1 MSSDNPDQT
10 TTDAQDGS
18 NLATLPQPRVG
29 HGKRWLPSLV
39 WLIPIVAALV
49 GITLVF
55 KIIVDRGPTI
65 TVSFRTAEGLLAGKS
80 KVRYK
85 DVEIGEVQA
94 IRLSPDRSEVLA
106 TIQLSKDAKSFTASD
121 TTFWVVRPRIDASGI
136 TGLGTLVSGAYIGAD
151 AGKSE
156 ETSRQFI
163 GMESQPIVTRDAA
176 GKQFILHAQDI
187 GSLDIG
193 SPVLY
198 RMIKVGRVASY
209 NLDQDGKGISLHI
222 FIDAPYD
229 RFVGLNTRFWHAS
242 GINLEVNA
250 SGIKFNTMSLATLA
264 VGGLAFQSVGDETG
278 ELANENTVFD
288 LADNQSDAFQATNG
302 VAETAVL
309 YFNQSLRGLSPGA
322 PVDFRGVVIG
332 KVKSLGIEYD
342 HKRHQFQMPVVIEIY
357 PDRLGSQYNA
367 EQQSTN
373 SKKQRLNLLI
383 NNGMRAQLRNGSLI
397 TGQLYVAIDFFPKA
411 PKVQVNFSKHPVELP
426 TIPGSLD
433 ELQTQIATIADK
445 LSKVPFDQIGAELKT
460 TLINLNVTLQNAQK
474 LTQTLHNDVAPEVI
488 AAMKD
493 VRSTLHSAEQT
504 LHTADITLSTAQ
516 RSLAE
521 DAPLQQDLRQTF
533 QDLSRAAVSLKVLT
547 DYLEQHP
554 ESLIRGKQTEPKNE

>member
-1 MSSDNPDQT
+1 MSSDNPDQST
-10 TTDAQDGS
+10 GAQDDA
-18 NLATLPQPRVG
+18 NLAPLPQPSVS

-106 TIQLSKDAKSFTASD
+106 TILLSKDAKSFTASD

-250 SGIKFNTMSLATLA
+250 SGIKVNTMSLATLA
-264 VGGLAFQSVGDETG
+264 VGGLAFQSIGDETG

-332 KVKSLGIEYD
+332 KVKSLGIDYD
-342 HKRHQFQMPVVIEIY
+342 NKRHQFQMPVVVEIY

-367 EQQSTN
+367 EQQSTD
-373 SKKQRLNLLI
+373 SKKQRLKLLI

-411 PKVQVNFSKHPVELP
+411 PKVQVDFNKQPIELP

-460 TLINLNVTLQNAQK
+460 TLINFNVTLQNAQK

-504 LHTADITLSTAQ
+504 LHTADITLNTAQ

-554 ESLIRGKQTEPKNE
+554 ESLIRGKQAEPKNE

>member
-1 MSSDNPDQT
+1 MSSDNPNPAT
-10 TTDAQDGS
+10 TGAQEGS
-18 NLATLPQPRVG
+18 STGQPLQPSVS
-29 HGKRWLPSLV
+29 HGQRWLPSLV

-49 GITLVF
+49 GIILVF
-55 KIIVDRGPTI
+55 KIIMDRGPTI
-65 TVSFRTAEGLLAGKS
+65 TVSLRTAEGLQAGKS
-80 KVRYK
+80 KVKYK

-94 IRLSPDRSEVLA
+94 IKLSPDRSEVLV
-106 TIQLSKDAKSFTASD
+106 TIQLSKDARSFTASD
-121 TTFWVVRPRIDASGI
+121 TTFWIVRPRVDASGI
-136 TGLGTLVSGAYIGAD
+136 SGLGTLFSGAYIGAD

-156 ETSRQFI
+156 ETSRQFT

-193 SPVLY
+193 SPVFY

-209 NLDQDGKGISLHI
+209 NLDEDGRGISLHI
-222 FIDAPYD
+222 FVDAPYD
-229 RFVGLNTRFWHAS
+229 KFVGLNTRFWHAS
-242 GINLEVNA
+242 GINLEIN
-250 SGIKFNTMSLATLA
+250 SDGIKVNTLSLASLA
-264 VGGLAFQSVGDETG
+264 VGGLAFQSVDDDTG
-278 ELANENTVFD
+278 TLANENTVFD
-288 LADNQSDAFQATNG
+288 LADNQSDAFQTPNG

-332 KVKSLGIEYD
+332 KVKSLGIDYD
-342 HKRHQFQMPVVIEIY
+342 SKRHQFQMPVVVEIY
-357 PDRLGSQYNA
+357 SDRLGRKYN
-367 EQQSTN
+367 EDQQSSS
-373 SKKQRLNLLI
+373 SKKQRLKLFI
-383 NNGMRAQLRNGSLI
+383 DNGMRAQLRTGSLI
-397 TGQLYVAIDFFPKA
+397 TGQLYVAIDFFPNA
-411 PKVQVNFSKHPVELP
+411 PKVQIDINKEPLELP
-426 TIPGSLD
+426 TMPGSLD
-433 ELQTQIATIADK
+433 ELQTQIATIAGK
-445 LSKVPFDQIGAELKT
+445 LSKVPFDQIGAELNK
-460 TLINLNVTLQNAQK
+460 TLINFDVTLQNAQK
-474 LTQTLHNDVAPEVI
+474 LTQSLHNDVAPEII

-493 VRSTLHSAEQT
+493 VRTTLHSAEQT

-554 ESLIRGKQTEPKNE
+554 ESLIRGKPAEPKNE

>member
-10 TTDAQDGS
+10 TIGAKDGS
-18 NLATLPQPRVG
+18 SSAPLPQPSIS
-29 HGKRWLPSLV
+29 HGRRWLPSLV

-156 ETSRQFI
+156 DTSRQFI

-250 SGIKFNTMSLATLA
+250 SGIKVNTMSLATLA
-264 VGGLAFQSVGDETG
+264 VGGLAFQSIGDETG

-342 HKRHQFQMPVVIEIY
+342 NKRHQFQMPVVVEIY

-367 EQQSTN
+367 EQQTAD
-373 SKKQRLNLLI
+373 SKKQRLKLLI

-397 TGQLYVAIDFFPKA
+397 TGQLYVAIDFFPNA
-411 PKVQVNFSKHPVELP
+411 PKVPVDLNKQPVELP

-460 TLINLNVTLQNAQK
+460 TLINFNVTLQNAQK

-493 VRSTLHSAEQT
+493 VRYTLHSAEQT
-504 LHTADITLSTAQ
+504 LHKADITLNTAQ

-554 ESLIRGKQTEPKNE
+554 ESLIRGKPAEPKNE